1 MPWIP
6 YDLESIDEGIPHQD
20 PRPNKPSIPKRGGVV
35 QDVRGMSSLLPKID
49 MRDTISFKY
58 EPSSRVTGFRRNGQ
72 FED

>member
-20 PRPNKPSIPKRGGVV
+20 PRPNKPSIPKRDHPV
-35 QDVRGMSSLLPKID
+35 QGTRGMSSLLPKVS

-58 EPSSRVTGFRRNGQ
+58 EPSPHVTGLRHNGQ